1 MARPR
6 PSRFTR
12 ADRVQHLMADE
23 VERLLA
29 FEARNPLCRQ
39 VKVVHAYLAPDL
51 GFLRVHYVLQ
61 QGGDLDERVQ
71 EALEHA
77 APWVARTLRETLQ
90 VRKAVEVA
98 FKFDKDAMRLQ
109 RVDQLLAD
117 DRAGRVTVHAAPDG
131 AVTVSGMAG
140 GDEPKE

>member
-1 MARPR
+1 MVRPR
-6 PSRFTR
+6 PARFTR

-39 VKVVHAYLAPDL
+39 VKIVHAYLAPDL

-61 QGGDLDERVQ
+61 RGGDRDDRVQ
-71 EALEHA
+71 EALERA
-77 APWVARTLRETLQ
+77 APWVARTLRDTLQ
-90 VRKAVEVA
+90 LRKPLEVA

-109 RVDQLLAD
+109 RVDQLLTAEREG
-117 DRAGRVTVHAAPDG
+117 RASVSVAPDG
-131 AVTVSGMAG
+131 EVTVSGVAG
-140 GDEPKE
+140 GDGSPE